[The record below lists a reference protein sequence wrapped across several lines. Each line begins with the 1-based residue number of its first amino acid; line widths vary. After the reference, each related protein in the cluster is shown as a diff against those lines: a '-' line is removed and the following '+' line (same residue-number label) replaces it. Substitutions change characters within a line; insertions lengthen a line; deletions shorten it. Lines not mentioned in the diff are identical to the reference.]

1 MGTEPLRRYKTH
13 VVGFDEN
20 IGEGIPQGHII
31 FIAGVTGSMKSS
43 LAYSLLYN
51 NAKIEGING
60 LYISLEQSKRTL
72 VRQMNGMGFDG
83 ETLGRI
89 EVLDLGEIRLSS
101 ESPDWFD
108 TFRFAVAETKRRLN
122 YELLVIDSLGALQ
135 IMSRFNSP
143 REDIFRFFEWLR
155 SLRITTFIIS
165 EMPVGPFTCYGT
177 MDTDFLSDGII
188 HMSMAQVGDT
198 EVHRRIRCVKM
209 RDTDHATSFFSFLK
223 NKNGFSVTRA
233 ISEF

>member
-1 MGTEPLRRYKTH
+1 MESEPLKRHKTY
-13 VVGFDEN
+13 VSGFDEN
-20 IGEGIPQGHII
+20 IGGGIPQGHIV

-43 LAYSLLYN
+43 LAYSILFN
-51 NAKIEGING
+51 NAKNEGVNG
-60 LYISLEQSKRTL
+60 LYISLEQSRATL
-72 VRQMNGMGFDG
+72 VRQMEGMGFIG
-83 ETLGRI
+83 ETLGRL

-108 TFRFAVAETKRRLN
+108 TFRFAVGETKRRLN
-122 YELLVIDSLGALQ
+122 YELLIIDSLGALQ
-135 IMSRFNSP
+135 IMSRFQSP

-155 SLRITTFIIS
+155 SLKITTFIIS
-165 EMPVGPFTCYGT
+165 EMPVGPYSCYGT

-209 RDTDHATSFFSFLK
+209 RDTDHANSYFSFLK
-223 NKNGFSVTRA
+223 SKSGFSVTRA

>member
-1 MGTEPLRRYKTH
+1 MESEPLRRYKTY
-13 VVGFDEN
+13 VSGFDDN
-20 IGEGIPQGHII
+20 LAGGIPQGHIV

-43 LAYSLLYN
+43 LAYSMLFN
-51 NAKIEGING
+51 NAKNEGING

-72 VRQMNGMGFDG
+72 VRQMQGMGFQG
-83 ETLGRI
+83 NTRGRL

-135 IMSRFNSP
+135 IMSRFKTP

-155 SLRITTFIIS
+155 SLNITTLIIS
-165 EMPVGPFTCYGT
+165 EMPVGPFSCYGT

-188 HMSMAQVGDT
+188 HISLAPVGET

-209 RDTDHATSFFSFLK
+209 RDTDHATNYFSFLAHK
-223 NKNGFSVTRA
+223 GNFSVTRA
-233 ISEF
+233 ITEF

>member
-1 MGTEPLRRYKTH
+1 MRRYKTH
-13 VVGFDEN
+13 VLGFDEN
-20 IGEGIPQGHII
+20 IGSGIPQGHIV

-83 ETLGRI
+83 DTLGRI

-165 EMPVGPFTCYGT
+165 EMPVGTFTCYGT

-209 RDTDHATSFFSFLK
+209 RDTDHATSFFSLLK
-223 NKNGFSVTRA
+223 SKTGFSVTRA